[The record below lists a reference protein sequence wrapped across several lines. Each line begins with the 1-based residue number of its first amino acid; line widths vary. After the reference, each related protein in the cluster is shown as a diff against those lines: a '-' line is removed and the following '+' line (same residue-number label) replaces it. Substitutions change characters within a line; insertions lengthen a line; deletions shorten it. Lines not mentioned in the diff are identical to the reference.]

1 VSLSNRFVAAARR
14 LASLLKAPNDPSS
27 MVLASTGPMS
37 AQSRIPLAA
46 AALALLSV
54 SCASYPDRT
63 AHALADFQR
72 GHLLQAHEAYEKPAT
87 TNSAFLSGAEAGMV
101 SLAAGDWDGTLKDL
115 GAAAKAVEDIEH
127 EALISAE
134 NLGETLL
141 TWTLS
146 ESAQAYQGEGY
157 ERVLVHAGLA
167 LAYIAKGN
175 LEDARVEVRQSNALL
190 ESEEK
195 LYEKEYKAG
204 GLGHFLSALS
214 YELDGEPDQ
223 AWIDYQRMRKKEV
236 GTELAGRALARL
248 AKVMHREDELGDDMA
263 KYADP
268 EAPADAANVV
278 VVAGVGLAPY
288 KHEITLPIPTPSGL
302 LQWSVPAF
310 TDRPQPVSAVE
321 LSVSGGD
328 QDVRTVVIEDLG
340 RVAKENLEDRIAWLA
355 AKSAVRAFLKRELTR
370 QLEEQSGLW
379 GRLAGDLF
387 TFVTERADLRSWE
400 TLPDTWQA
408 ARVFLPPG
416 SHDLHLRAIG
426 GAEVDL
432 GAFELQKGET
442 MFVFARTV
450 DTMVYAYPVGGR
462 RVEPVPAQA
471 MP

>member
-1 VSLSNRFVAAARR
+1 MYAKS
-14 LASLLKAPNDPSS
+14 P
-27 MVLASTGPMS
+27 
-37 AQSRIPLAA
+37 IPLLAV
-46 AALALLSV
+46 ALALLSV

-63 AHALADFQR
+63 RHALADFQR
-72 GHLLQAHEAYEKPAT
+72 GQLAQARDAYEKLST
-87 TNSAFLSGAEAGMV
+87 TNSAFLAGAESGMV
-101 SLAAGDWDGTLKDL
+101 ALAAGDWDGTLKDL
-115 GAAAKAVEDIEH
+115 GAAAKAVEDIEKT
-127 EALISAE
+127 ALISAE
-134 NLGETLL
+134 NLGETIL
-141 TWTLS
+141 TWTIS

-204 GLGHFLSALS
+204 GLGHFLSAVS

-223 AWIDYQRMRKKEV
+223 AWIDYDRMRQKDV

-263 KYADP
+263 KYGDSDAP
-268 EAPADAANVV
+268 EDAANIV
-278 VVAGVGLAPY
+278 VVAGVGLAPF

-302 LQWSVPAF
+302 LQWSVPSF
-310 TDRPQPVSAVE
+310 TERPQPVSAVE
-321 LSVSGGD
+321 ISVSGGD
-328 QDVRTVVIEDLG
+328 RSIRTVVVEDLG

-416 SHDLHLRAIG
+416 SHELHLRALG
-426 GAEVDL
+426 GAEMDL
-432 GAFELQKGET
+432 GTFELQKGET
-442 MFVFARTV
+442 MFVIARTV
-450 DTMVYAYPVGGR
+450 DTMMYAYPVGGR
-462 RVEPVPAQA
+462 RVPPAPSQA
-471 MP
+471 TP